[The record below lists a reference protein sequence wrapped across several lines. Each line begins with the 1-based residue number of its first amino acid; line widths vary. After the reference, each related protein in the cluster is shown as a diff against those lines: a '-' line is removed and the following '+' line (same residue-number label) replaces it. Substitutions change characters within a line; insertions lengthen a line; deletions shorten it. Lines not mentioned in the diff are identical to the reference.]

1 MIETDD
7 TEYAFYVMNPLKA
20 VEFVREGKE
29 RMIREARRCHASM
42 VYSDYKE
49 VAVDGQICSHPL
61 IDYTEG
67 SVRDDFD
74 FGPVALVRSD
84 LLAEWRSSNEGRY
97 RFGAD
102 YSLRLF
108 LSLKGEIRHIREE
121 LYSVTASR
129 TDLHDLNAE
138 GENGGQFRYVDP
150 KNRDVQL
157 EMEDVFTAYLKEIG
171 AWLPERTEVL
181 SPDIFRPVF
190 SPESSG
196 YVRHPILS
204 VVIPVYNRV
213 RTIGDAIRS
222 ALMQETDFV
231 YNILV
236 VDNYSTDGTGEVA
249 RAAESAN
256 PGKVHVIVP
265 DKKGH
270 GIGGCW
276 NIALDCP
283 ECGTFAVQLDSD
295 DMYAGPD
302 TLRKIMDKFREE
314 RCAMVVGSY
323 MMTDFGLNPIPP
335 GIIDHREWTDANGH
349 NNLLRVNGL
358 GAPRA
363 FYVPALKEAGGFE
376 DVSYGEDYGVGLR
389 MSRRWRIGRIFEPIY
404 NCRRWGGNSDAALDI
419 SGINANNEYKD
430 RLRMQE
436 IRVRRALNLNNKD
449 V

>member
-7 TEYAFYVMNPLKA
+7 TEYVFHVLNPLKT
-20 VEFVREGKE
+20 VKFVSGGRE
-29 RMIREARRCHASM
+29 RMIREAKSCHASM
-42 VYSDYKE
+42 VYSDYME
-49 VAVDGQICSHPL
+49 DTEDGQISSHPL
-61 IDYTEG
+61 TDYTEG

-74 FGPVALVRSD
+74 FGPVVLVRSD
-84 LLAEWRSSNEGRY
+84 LLEEWRSSNEDRY

-121 LYSVTASR
+121 LYSAAASWK
-129 TDLHDLNAE
+129 DLHDQNAE
-138 GENGGQFRYVDP
+138 GENVGQFKYVDP

-157 EMEDVFTAYLKEIG
+157 EMEDIFTAYLKETG
-171 AWLPERTEVL
+171 AWLPERTKVL
-181 SPDIFRPVF
+181 PSDIFRHV
-190 SPESSG
+190 SPQ
-196 YVRHPILS
+196 VS

-213 RTIGDAIRS
+213 RTIGDAIAS
-222 ALMQETDFV
+222 ALAQETGFP
-231 YNILV
+231 YNILI
-236 VDNYSTDGTGEVA
+236 VDNYSTDGTGEIV
-249 RAAESAN
+249 RAAEAAN
-256 PGKVHVIVP
+256 PGKVIGIVP
-265 DKKGH
+265 KEKGH
-270 GIGGCW
+270 RIGGCW
-276 NIALDCP
+276 NIALDHP
-283 ECGTFAVQLDSD
+283 MCGTFAVQLDSD

-302 TLRKIMDKFREE
+302 TLKKIMDKFREE

-323 MMTDFGLNPIPP
+323 MMTDFDLNPIPP
-335 GIIDHREWTDANGH
+335 GLIDHREWTDANGH

-389 MSRRWRIGRIFEPIY
+389 MSREWRIGRIFEPVY

-419 SGINANNEYKD
+419 SRINANNEYKD

-436 IRVRRALNLNNKD
+436 IKARRALNLNNK
-449 V
+449 